1 MNHGLFMP
9 AQTVGIFSPGKMGRT
24 IGRSLAKSG
33 HRIIF
38 SSEGRSENTRR
49 HADNLGFLD
58 SETNERLFKK
68 SDVIFC
74 IGTNGLYGIGAEL
87 AITHGY
93 QGVYVDANSISNA
106 IEEQALSKQ
115 LTDAGINY
123 VDAALRGQPLG
134 EDNWGRTMFL
144 YGQDAERIAPMFTD
158 GMWSINVCKR
168 SAKEI
173 VRLIGTPEITQ

>member
-1 MNHGLFMP
+1 MP

-33 HRIIF
+33 HRVIY
-38 SSEGRSENTRR
+38 SSEGRSDGTRKHAEN
-49 HADNLGFLD
+49 HGFLD
-58 SETNERLFKK
+58 AETNERLFKK
-68 SDVIFC
+68 SDVLFC

-87 AITHGY
+87 AIAYGY
-93 QGVYVDANSISNA
+93 QGIYVDANSISNA
-106 IEEQALSKQ
+106 VEEQALTKK
-115 LTDAGINY
+115 LNDAGINY

-144 YGQDAERIAPMFTD
+144 YGESAERVAPMFTD
-158 GMWSINVCKR
+158 GMWAINVCQR

-173 VRLIGTPEITQ
+173 VRLIDTPDIAQ